1 MHLEKEHLEHL
12 EHLDQSVINKILYIG
27 TWNHIQPVRDF
38 PLVKEFIFID
48 TQPRSEFDDKSFY
61 QGFYK
66 QNFYDDL
73 IHKCICFGFH
83 LKSKE
88 VLDSTYYK
96 SIFTLW
102 QRIYYSLWNVLP
114 HHINPTL
121 LTFFN
126 ERTRQTIKYYI
137 STNIEYNMTVSLQQD
152 IEEADA
158 LVVSGYHP
166 NIKLLEYFTKP
177 KIFIGY
183 SNTCYDLNKDKEEED
198 NSIISVLHQTEK
210 SEYFYKYITVSCKT
224 GQMKDCTD
232 IFDLKIKVLNI

>member
-1 MHLEKEHLEHL
+1 MDLEKNHLEKEHLE
-12 EHLDQSVINKILYIG
+12 EAFINKILYLG
-27 TWNHIQPVRDF
+27 TGNHIQPVRDF
-38 PLVKEFIFID
+38 PETKEFIFID

-61 QGFYK
+61 QEFYRY
-66 QNFYDDL
+66 NFYDNL
-73 IHKCICFGFH
+73 IHKCNCFGFH
-83 LKSKE
+83 LKSEE

-102 QRIYYSLWNVLP
+102 QRIYYSLWNILP
-114 HHINPTL
+114 QHINPTL

-137 STNIEYNMTVSLQQD
+137 STNIEYNMTISLQRD

-158 LVVSGYHP
+158 LVVSGYNP
-166 NIKLLEYFTKP
+166 NIKLLEYFTKS

-183 SNTCYDLNKDKEEED
+183 SNTCYDLNKDNED
-198 NSIISVLHQTEK
+198 TSIMSVLHQTEK
-210 SEYFYKYITVSCKT
+210 SEYFYKYKTVSCKT

-232 IFDLKIKVLNI
+232 IFDLKIKVLNV

>member
-1 MHLEKEHLEHL
+1 MHLENENLEHL
-12 EHLDQSVINKILYIG
+12 ENAFINKILYLG

-38 PLVKEFIFID
+38 PFVKEFIFID

-66 QNFYDDL
+66 DNFYDNL
-73 IHKCICFGFH
+73 IHKCNCFGFH
-83 LKSKE
+83 LKSEE

-102 QRIYYSLWNVLP
+102 QRIYYSLWNILP
-114 HHINPTL
+114 QHINPTL

-137 STNIEYNMTVSLQQD
+137 STNIEYNMTISLQQD

-158 LVVSGYHP
+158 LVVSGYNP
-166 NIKLLEYFTKP
+166 NIKLLEYFTKS

-183 SNTCYDLNKDKEEED
+183 SNTCYDLNKDKDKEEED

-210 SEYFYKYITVSCKT
+210 SEYFYKYITVSYKT